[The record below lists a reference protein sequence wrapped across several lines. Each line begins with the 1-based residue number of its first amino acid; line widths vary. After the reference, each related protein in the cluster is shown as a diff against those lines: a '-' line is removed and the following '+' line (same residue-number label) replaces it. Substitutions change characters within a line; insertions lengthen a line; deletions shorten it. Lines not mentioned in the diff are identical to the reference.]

1 MIEPNVTTESTA
13 ADGKAIA
20 EAVKAQAEVAA
31 AEGDPAGGRP
41 EPGAGGDDADL
52 VAVALAA
59 VQSRTLARLN
69 IKGGLPYFMFPVDG
83 DEVIL
88 SDELRAKVEAQLG
101 EPLVEAILPGL
112 EGQTTLVPQSA
123 APTAAPPDT
132 PPDVPE
138 LIAAGFRR
146 VLNNDYVRAVQ
157 AGDKKLQFNVRVTE
171 DGFIVRLTVGFNGG
185 ITGAATEIGRTA
197 DVGAAIALAD
207 AEAAKRGAGDSQAD
221 PQKDSDRALFQS
233 VIDGTV
239 ADILAP
245 ELADDLEA
253 AYTRNQGDAEL
264 AALFEQAVAAYQ
276 AAMMAATSSLA

>member
-1 MIEPNVTTESTA
+1 
-13 ADGKAIA
+13 
-20 EAVKAQAEVAA
+20 
-31 AEGDPAGGRP
+31 
-41 EPGAGGDDADL
+41 
-52 VAVALAA
+52 
-59 VQSRTLARLN
+59 
-69 IKGGLPYFMFPVDG
+69 
-83 DEVIL
+83 
-88 SDELRAKVEAQLG
+88 
-101 EPLVEAILPGL
+101 
-112 EGQTTLVPQSA
+112 
-123 APTAAPPDT
+123 
-132 PPDVPE
+132 
-138 LIAAGFRR
+138 
-146 VLNNDYVRAVQ
+146 VQ